1 MIRMMRTK
9 INGKKPYELFSSRLG
24 GAIIGAL
31 LILLAFPGSGLLN
44 NDEKE
49 STTEKPTERR
59 TTEQSQQNLT
69 LDVTSAV
76 TNAVDKASDAVVGI
90 TNIQETNFWGQGA
103 TPRTVRQK
111 PALDLESSTRK
122 MAARPISSRIITSL
136 KELMNLKL
144 H

>member
-31 LILLAFPGSGLLN
+31 LILFAFPGSGLLN

-49 STTEKPTERR
+49 MTTEKSTERR

-90 TNIQETNFWGQGA
+90 TNIQETNFWGQGSNA
-103 TPRTVRQK
+103 E
-111 PALDLESSTRK
+111 DSSAEAGTGSGVVYKK

-136 KELMNLKL
+136 KELMNLK
-144 H
+144 